1 MAKTKLDGID
11 RKIVRYLLDDSM
23 TPVST
28 IAGYLGLHPSTIS
41 YRIRK
46 LKESGVI
53 KKFTVSVDWRKFGK
67 EVEAALLINCSPK
80 HFTVVAS
87 KLADMDEVIELH
99 TLTGF
104 IDILAMVTLTD
115 MTEYKNFIEKRLGAI
130 SEIDS
135 FRVGIVLED
144 FKEE

>member
-1 MAKTKLDGID
+1 MAKTKLDEID
-11 RKIVRYLLDDSM
+11 RKIVRFLLDDST

-115 MTEYKNFIEKRLGAI
+115 MTEYKNFIEKRLGSI

-144 FKEE
+144 LKEE

>member
-1 MAKTKLDGID
+1 MAKTKLDEID
-11 RKIVRYLLDDSM
+11 RKIVRFLLEDST

-28 IAGYLGLHPSTIS
+28 IASYLGLHPSTIS

-46 LKESGVI
+46 LKERGVI

-115 MTEYKNFIEKRLGAI
+115 MTEYKNFIEKRLGSI

-144 FKEE
+144 LKEE

>member
-41 YRIRK
+41 YRMRK

>member
-41 YRIRK
+41 YRMRK

-87 KLADMDEVIELH
+87 KLADMDEVIELN

-104 IDILAMVTLTD
+104 KD

-144 FKEE
+144 LKEE

>member
-1 MAKTKLDGID
+1 MAKTKLDEID
-11 RKIVRYLLDDSM
+11 RKIVRFLLEDST

-87 KLADMDEVIELH
+87 KLADMDDVIELH

-115 MTEYKNFIEKRLGAI
+115 MTEYKNFIEKRLGSI

-144 FKEE
+144 LKEE

>member
-144 FKEE
+144 LKEE